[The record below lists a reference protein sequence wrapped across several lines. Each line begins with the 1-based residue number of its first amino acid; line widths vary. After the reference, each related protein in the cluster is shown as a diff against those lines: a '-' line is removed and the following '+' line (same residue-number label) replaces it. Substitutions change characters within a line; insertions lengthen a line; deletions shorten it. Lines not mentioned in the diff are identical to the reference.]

1 MTLQAV
7 LAYLKQIASEAEDD
21 DDERAHIFEDE
32 LYLKILKHHA
42 HNGCP
47 LAQAAL
53 KSKLIKFA
61 RWCG

>member
-1 MTLQAV
+1 VTLQAV
-7 LAYLKQIASEAEDD
+7 LAYLKQITHEKNEG

-53 KSKLIKFA
+53 KSQLIEFS